1 MKIILASQSP
11 RRKELLELIVPKFE
25 IMVSNEKEE
34 LEEGLKPEEQ
44 ATRLAYIK
52 AKSIFDKTEGDRIII
67 ASDTMVVKNEKIY
80 GKPEN
85 REHAKE
91 MIKELLEGD
100 RTHKILSGLSVLI
113 QKDKEYKEIKTY
125 DEVKVYLKNIS
136 DKEIDKW
143 IDTGKAM
150 DKAGAYGIQN
160 EFCVFVEKIEGNY
173 TSVVGLPTHKV
184 YDIIKEYID

>member
-136 DKEIDKW
+136 DKEIEKW